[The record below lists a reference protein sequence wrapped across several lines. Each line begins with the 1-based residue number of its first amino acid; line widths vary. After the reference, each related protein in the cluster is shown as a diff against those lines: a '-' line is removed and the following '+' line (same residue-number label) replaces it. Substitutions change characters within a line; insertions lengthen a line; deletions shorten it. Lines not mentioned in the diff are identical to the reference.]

1 MTRLSSAVAL
11 ALALFILPAQSG
23 AQGISGGASYGAE
36 PVAKLATVGEPVV
49 GEPARIRGTVAA
61 AGSPVFVQVKQGSG
75 KWADVGA
82 TAADER
88 GKFELKWSPKR
99 DGLHTLRA
107 STTPL
112 DAQASAANA
121 PLEEDITVF
130 RAAKATWYGPGLYG
144 NRTACGQTLTKQT
157 IGVAHRKLPCG
168 TKVAIAFGGKR
179 TIAKVIDRGPFA
191 HGADWDLTAATAR
204 RLGMRATSEILVAP
218 LR

>member
-1 MTRLSSAVAL
+1 MTRITCAVAL

-23 AQGISGGASYGAE
+23 AQSISGGAFYGAE
-36 PVAKLATVGEPVV
+36 PVAELATIGEPVV
-49 GEPARIRGTVAA
+49 GEPARIRGTVAT
-61 AGSPVFVQVKQGSG
+61 AGSPVYVQVKQGSG
-75 KWADVGA
+75 KWSDVGVTEA
-82 TAADER
+82 NEL

-107 STTPL
+107 STAPFDT
-112 DAQASAANA
+112 QASAANA
-121 PLEEDITVF
+121 PLEQDITVF

-144 NRTACGQTLTKQT
+144 NRTACGQTLTKRT

-168 TKVAIAFGGKR
+168 TEVAIAFRGKR
-179 TIAKVIDRGPFA
+179 TIATVIDRGPFA

-204 RLGMRATSEILVAP
+204 RLGMRATSEVLVAP